1 VTQAATSLLV
11 AASVWLADG
20 WWIFG
25 GLGVAAFWIAVIA
38 LIVVLLRA
46 GAARPGG
53 TGRGSALEVLEQR
66 YARGEIDRDE
76 FVERRAV
83 LTGAGTEPQT

>member
-1 VTQAATSLLV
+1 VTEGATSLLV
-11 AASVWLADG
+11 AASVWLAGG

-46 GAARPGG
+46 GAGRPGG
-53 TGRGSALEVLEQR
+53 AGGGSALEVLEQR

-83 LTGAGTEPQT
+83 LTGTGTQPQT